1 MVKCEVAAI
10 LAVTVLSGCSEHLL
24 LTGSR
29 TVIFH
34 MWKKERIK

>member
-1 MVKCEVAAI
+1 MVTCEVAAI
-10 LAVTVLSGCSEHLL
+10 LAVTVLSGFSEHLL
-24 LTGSR
+24 LRDSE